1 MFDANSESPTLL
13 SVVVIGRN
21 EGERLS
27 RCLQSVLNMRDPK
40 GRIEIIYVDSNSQD
54 DSIIRAEGLGAKVI
68 VVTPERPSAALGR
81 NAGWREAKGEYVL
94 FLDGDTVLH
103 PDFVD
108 DSMAEFKD
116 SSVAVVWG
124 HRREIH
130 PEQTLFNRVLDL
142 DWIYPPG
149 PSEFCGGDAIMRR
162 SVLEEVG
169 GFEAGLIAGE
179 EPELCQRIRG
189 KGYTI
194 LHVDRAMTGHDLAMT
209 RWSAYWRRAFRAG
222 YAYADVSDRLK
233 NGPFPLW
240 VRESKRNLIHA
251 MVLLVL
257 TASAILGSILWL
269 SWWPLIF
276 MVVGLGFLTV
286 RTAIKVSWKSKDDW
300 RTLLLYGIHSH
311 FQQIPIFVGQLAWF
325 WDRRR
330 HLKRQLIEYK

>member
-1 MFDANSESPTLL
+1 MFDANSPSPTLL

-40 GRIEIIYVDSNSQD
+40 GRVEIIYVDSNSQD

-68 VVTPERPSAALGR
+68 MVKPERPSAALGR

-108 DSMAEFKD
+108 DSMAEFND
-116 SSVAVVWG
+116 PSVAVVWG

-130 PEQTLFNRVLDL
+130 PEQSLFNRVLDL
-142 DWIYPPG
+142 DWIYPSG